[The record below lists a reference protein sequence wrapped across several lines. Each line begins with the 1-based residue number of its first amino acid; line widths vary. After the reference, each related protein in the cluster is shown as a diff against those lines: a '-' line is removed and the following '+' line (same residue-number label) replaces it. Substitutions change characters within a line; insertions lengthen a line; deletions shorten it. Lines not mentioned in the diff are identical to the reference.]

1 MIEIGLYL
9 IGSLCVLGILQ
20 TYLLYPILLILIGKS
35 KRESPTL
42 NTSLTIGVI
51 IAAYNEENVIAQKI
65 QSILDSDYPLE
76 KVSIYIGSD
85 ASTDKTNELIASFQQ
100 NHPTIYLKVFQ
111 GRSGKAF
118 IINQLAKECP
128 DDIFILTDANV
139 FFTQN
144 TISNLVRH
152 FSNPKTKQVCANII
166 KTSDKNIQIQ
176 GLIIKTSD
184 KNIQIQGLEKKYL
197 WLENTIKL
205 KESNTWGF
213 VIGAEGGCYAIRRES
228 YTPVPKNFFMD
239 DFYITMSV
247 IKNKGQVLFDDEAI
261 VFEDLPVESSEEF
274 KRKIRISTGN
284 YQNLFAFKSL
294 LWPLWSPISFA
305 FISHKI
311 LRWLTP
317 FFLLVIFM
325 TSIFLMNYNS
335 IFNYLVIA
343 QAILFISPLFIPLV
357 KKAKPLLFVAHFYN
371 MNLAL
376 LIGFF
381 NYLKGVKTSV
391 WQPTVR
397 AKH

>member
-20 TYLLYPILLILIGKS
+20 TYLLYPAALILGGKS
-35 KRESPTL
+35 KRESPVL

-100 NHPTIYLKVFQ
+100 NYPTIYLKVFQ

-176 GLIIKTSD
+176 GL
-184 KNIQIQGLEKKYL
+184 EKKYL

-213 VIGAEGGCYAIRRES
+213 VIGAEGGCYAIRRENYS
-228 YTPVPKNFFMD
+228 PVPKNFFMD

-247 IKNKGQVLFDDEAI
+247 IKNKGEVLFDDQAI
-261 VFEDLPVESSEEF
+261 VYEDLPSESSEEF
-274 KRKIRISTGN
+274 KRKIRISIGN
-284 YQNLFAFKSL
+284 YQNLFEFKSL

-317 FFLLVIFM
+317 FFLILIFIVSLLLVFYQDYFIYF
-325 TSIFLMNYNS
+325 SA
-335 IFNYLVIA
+335 A
-343 QAILFISPLFIPLV
+343 QATLFLTPLFIPVLKKV
-357 KKAKPLLFVAHFYN
+357 KPILFIAHFYN

-376 LIGFF
+376 LIGYFS
-381 NYLKGVKTSV
+381 YLKGVKSSV
-391 WQPTVR
+391 WQPTPR
-397 AKH
+397 AKS

>member
-1 MIEIGLYL
+1 MIELGLYL
-9 IGSLCVLGILQ
+9 IGSLCVIGILQ
-20 TYLLYPILLILIGKS
+20 TYLLYPVLLILIGKS
-35 KRESPTL
+35 KRESPAL
-42 NTSLTIGVI
+42 NTSLTVGVI

-100 NHPTIYLKVFQ
+100 NHPTIYLKVFK

-118 IINQLAKECP
+118 IINDLAKDCL

-139 FFTQN
+139 FFSKT

-166 KTSDKNIQIQ
+166 KTSE
-176 GLIIKTSD
+176 

-213 VIGAEGGCYAIRRES
+213 VIGAEGGCYAIRRENYS
-228 YTPVPKNFFMD
+228 PVPKNFFMD
-239 DFYITMSV
+239 DFYITMNV
-247 IKNKGQVLFDDEAI
+247 IKNKGQVLFDDQAI
-261 VFEDLPVESSEEF
+261 VYEDLPSESSEEF
-274 KRKIRISTGN
+274 KRKIRISIGN
-284 YQNLFAFKSL
+284 YQNLFEFRSL
-294 LWPLWSPISFA
+294 LWPLWSSISFA

-317 FFLLVIFM
+317 FFLITIFIVSLLLVCYQDYFIYF
-325 TSIFLMNYNS
+325 SA
-335 IFNYLVIA
+335 A
-343 QAILFISPLFIPLV
+343 QATLFLTPLFIPVLKKV
-357 KKAKPLLFVAHFYN
+357 KPILFIAHFYN

-381 NYLKGVKTSV
+381 SYLKGVKSSV
-391 WQPTVR
+391 WQPTPR
-397 AKH
+397 TKS

>member
-20 TYLLYPILLILIGKS
+20 TYFLYPAALILGGKS
-35 KRESPTL
+35 KPESPAL
-42 NTSLTIGVI
+42 NTSLTVGVI
-51 IAAYNEENVIAQKI
+51 IAAYNEENVIAKKI
-65 QSILDSDYPLE
+65 RSILDSDYPAE
-76 KVSIYIGSD
+76 KISIYIGSD
-85 ASTDKTNELIASFQQ
+85 ASTDKTNELVASFQKT
-100 NHPTIYLKVFQ
+100 HPNINLEIFQ

-152 FSNPKTKQVCANII
+152 FSNIETKQVCAN
-166 KTSDKNIQIQ
+166 
-176 GLIIKTSD
+176 IIKTSD

-213 VIGAEGGCYAIRRES
+213 VIGAEGGCYAIRRENYS
-228 YTPVPKNFFMD
+228 PVPKNFFMD

-247 IKNKGQVLFDDEAI
+247 IKNKGEVLFDDQAI
-261 VFEDLPVESSEEF
+261 VYEDLPSESSEEF
-274 KRKIRISTGN
+274 KRKIRISIGN
-284 YQNLFAFKSL
+284 YQNLFEFKSL
-294 LWPLWSPISFA
+294 LWPVWSPISFA

-317 FFLLVIFM
+317 FFLIMIFIV
-325 TSIFLMNYNS
+325 SLFLAIYQDCFIYFS
-335 IFNYLVIA
+335 AV
-343 QAILFISPLFIPLV
+343 QATLFLTPLFIPVLKKV
-357 KKAKPLLFVAHFYN
+357 KPILFIAHFYN

-381 NYLKGVKTSV
+381 SYLKGVKSSV
-391 WQPTVR
+391 WQPTPR
-397 AKH
+397 AKS

>member
-9 IGSLCVLGILQ
+9 IGSLCILGILQ
-20 TYLLYPILLILIGKS
+20 TYLLYPAALILGGKS
-35 KRESPTL
+35 KPESPAL
-42 NTSLTIGVI
+42 NTSLTVGVI
-51 IAAYNEENVIAQKI
+51 IAAYNEENVIAKKI
-65 QSILDSDYPLE
+65 RSILDSDYPAE
-76 KVSIYIGSD
+76 KISIYIGSD
-85 ASTDKTNELIASFQQ
+85 ASTDKTNELVASFQKT
-100 NHPTIYLKVFQ
+100 HPNINLEIFQ

-152 FSNPKTKQVCANII
+152 FSNIETKQVCAN
-166 KTSDKNIQIQ
+166 
-176 GLIIKTSD
+176 IIKTSD

-213 VIGAEGGCYAIRRES
+213 VIGAEGGCYAIRRENYS
-228 YTPVPKNFFMD
+228 PVPKNFFMD

-247 IKNKGQVLFDDEAI
+247 IKNKGEVLFDDQAI
-261 VFEDLPVESSEEF
+261 VYEDLPSESSEEF
-274 KRKIRISTGN
+274 KRKIRISIGN
-284 YQNLFAFKSL
+284 YQNLFEFKSL

-317 FFLLVIFM
+317 FFLILIFIVSLLLVFYQDYFIYF
-325 TSIFLMNYNS
+325 SA
-335 IFNYLVIA
+335 A
-343 QAILFISPLFIPLV
+343 QATLFLTPLFIPVLKKV
-357 KKAKPLLFVAHFYN
+357 KPILFIAHFYN

-376 LIGFF
+376 LIGYFS
-381 NYLKGVKTSV
+381 YLKGVKSSV
-391 WQPTVR
+391 WQPTPR
-397 AKH
+397 AKS